1 MARERTKP
9 NPERLIK
16 FPKAFL
22 PRLITVLI
30 VAPLALLAILYL
42 TREWLFVVYCAV
54 FFAVLWEW
62 CDIARIHTPWIK
74 CGYAGIFVV
83 VAVVLNSLQLNLNDL
98 IVGAALVFWIFGV
111 FAVLFFTSMRR
122 VLSNRILLL
131 PAGGI
136 VAVAAILA
144 FSEFDA
150 PAHTLIAVIA
160 VAVATDSFAYLIG
173 NFFGRHQL
181 HPVVS
186 PNKTWEGT
194 IAGFVVGLLCLF
206 AFDQVLGWI
215 EFKTFWLWP
224 VAVLFAIFGDLF
236 ESALKRTANLKD
248 SGNLLPGHGG
258 FLDRFDSLM
267 AFSVCVYFCVV

>member
-1 MARERTKP
+1 M
-9 NPERLIK
+9 
-16 FPKAFL
+16 
-22 PRLITVLI
+22 I

-42 TREWLFVVYCAV
+42 TREWLFVVYCTV

-62 CDIARIHTPWIK
+62 CDIARIHASWIK
-74 CGYAGIFVV
+74 CAYAGIFVV
-83 VAVVLNSLQLNLNDL
+83 VAVLLNSLQLNLNDL
-98 IVGAALVFWIFGV
+98 IVGAALVFWSFGV
-111 FAVLFFTSMRR
+111 IAVLFFNGLRR
-122 VLSNRILLL
+122 VLTNRALLL
-131 PAGGI
+131 PAGGV

-150 PAHTLIAVIA
+150 SARTLLAVIA

-173 NFFGRHQL
+173 NFFGTRQL
-181 HPVVS
+181 HPEVS

-236 ESALKRTANLKD
+236 ESALKRTADLKD

-267 AFSVCVYFCVV
+267 AFSACVYFCVV